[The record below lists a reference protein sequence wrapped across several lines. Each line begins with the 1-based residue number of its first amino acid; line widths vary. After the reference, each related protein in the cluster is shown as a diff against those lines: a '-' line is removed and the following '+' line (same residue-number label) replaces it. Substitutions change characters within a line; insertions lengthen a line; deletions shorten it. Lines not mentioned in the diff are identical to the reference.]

1 MDDKLRQIVTEA
13 MTRQNSIAFVMS
25 AREMEM
31 FKQLIVNSPQ
41 LYKEEPAL
49 TVEADLRKKLTETVN
64 DFLRMHKHNLNE
76 LIEAEL

>member
-1 MDDKLRQIVTEA
+1 MVDKLRQIVTEA